1 MRDSLLSI
9 ERQPWV
15 FIIEFFRYLLF
26 GTGLLLAPVL
36 QLAIFTSSHFLDAT
50 GAPSKANRAKD
61 DDLPDIEIMPV
72 SYCPFIWALQSNVH
86 LQNAIVR

>member
-1 MRDSLLSI
+1 MR
-9 ERQPWV
+9 PGV

-36 QLAIFTSSHFLDAT
+36 QLAIFTSSRFLDVT
-50 GAPSKANRAKD
+50 GAPTKTNRTKD

-72 SYCPFIWALQSNVH
+72 RCHFFI
-86 LQNAIVR
+86 